1 MSLEEEDDDD
11 IPRSEIWDKGV
22 ILFAALLTACAVGV
36 CLFQFTIPSAK
47 PAKAAQ
53 SSEQPE
59 EVMIGVG
66 QGSTI
71 HKAPPAP

>member
-1 MSLEEEDDDD
+1 MRLEEDDDT
-11 IPRSEIWDKGV
+11 PQSEIWDKGV
-22 ILFAALLTACAVGV
+22 IFVAALLTACAVGV

-47 PAKAAQ
+47 PAKAPQ
-53 SSEQPE
+53 STDQPT

-71 HKAPPAP
+71 HKTAPVP

>member
-1 MSLEEEDDDD
+1 MSLEDDDDD

-22 ILFAALLTACAVGV
+22 IFVAALLTACAVGV

-47 PAKAAQ
+47 PAKAPQ
-53 SSEQPE
+53 NTEQPA

-71 HKAPPAP
+71 HKAAP

>member
-1 MSLEEEDDDD
+1 MSLEEEDDDV
-11 IPRSEIWDKGV
+11 PRSEIWDKGV

-47 PAKAAQ
+47 PAKAPQ
-53 SSEQPE
+53 STNQPA

-71 HKAPPAP
+71 HKAVPGP

>member
-1 MSLEEEDDDD
+1 MSLDEDDD

-47 PAKAAQ
+47 PAKATQ
-53 SSEQPE
+53 SAGQPA

-66 QGSTI
+66 EGSTI
-71 HKAPPAP
+71 HKTPPVP